1 MNIDH
6 ILGDFNLLPFK
17 QLFVP
22 LYNAALE
29 ISKLDE
35 NIRKRLDEE
44 GGDDTIWDKLVD
56 VLIPENQDKEI
67 KEIVGNTEPAVIDF
81 FTEAR
86 YCWLMCE
93 DYIEEHPLAFSMDGQ
108 VLNVVNMFMNL
119 GAGGPDVI
127 A

>member
-6 ILGDFNLLPFK
+6 VLNDYNMQPFK
-17 QLFVP
+17 QLFEP
-22 LYNAALE
+22 LYKAALE
-29 ISKLDE
+29 ISKLDSA
-35 NIRKRLDEE
+35 ILKRLDEE
-44 GGDDTIWDKLVD
+44 GGDNTIWDKLVD

-67 KEIVGNTEPAVIDF
+67 KEIVGDTEQAVIDF

-108 VLNVVNMFMNL
+108 VLNIVNMLMNL
-119 GAGGPDVI
+119 GAGGPAVI

>member
-6 ILGDFNLLPFK
+6 VLNDFNLLPFK

-22 LYNAALE
+22 LYHAALE
-29 ISKLDE
+29 ISKLDAAV
-35 NIRKRLDEE
+35 RKRLDAE
-44 GGDDTIWDKLVD
+44 GGDDAIWDRLVD
-56 VLIPENQDKEI
+56 VLIPENQDKDI
-67 KEIVGNTEPAVIDF
+67 REIVGETEQAVIDF